1 MSLQDYDEYNRGYVC
16 MFICSRI
23 KKDESRGYKMSQL
36 NTMEDKSKNIKE
48 DKSKKGKNSSSVSP
62 AIFFLPPLHV

>member
-1 MSLQDYDEYNRGYVC
+1 MRNTFLKLNVYLQQN
-16 MFICSRI
+16 
-23 KKDESRGYKMSQL
+23 KKGRKPRVQNVTL
-36 NTMEDKSKNIKE
+36 NTMEDKSKNTKE

>member
-1 MSLQDYDEYNRGYVC
+1 MRNTFLKPNVYLQQN
-16 MFICSRI
+16 
-23 KKDESRGYKMSQL
+23 KKGRKPRVQNVTL
-36 NTMEDKSKNIKE
+36 NTVE